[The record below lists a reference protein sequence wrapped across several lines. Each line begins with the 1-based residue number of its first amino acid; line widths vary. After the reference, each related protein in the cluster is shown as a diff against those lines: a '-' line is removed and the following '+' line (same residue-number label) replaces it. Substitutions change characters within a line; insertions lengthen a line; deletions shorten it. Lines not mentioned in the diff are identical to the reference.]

1 MEFKKVDLAEV
12 RQNWEDELRNRIEKI
27 QNNNGGIFPCTV
39 HIISAGNDNGSEIY
53 LRNKMKMLRSLGI
66 PYVNHWVPDNNNDK
80 GSVGRAIDGIYYEW
94 NNYWKEISPKNNRIY
109 DCVGTVRY
117 PLIMVQRPLPKSQ
130 EFDVKSIICR
140 ELGDVD
146 AALKDSPYMAPVA
159 VGVKKIINECFL
171 KNDGDL
177 EGFNATVV
185 GRSEWTGWP
194 IVEMLNDMNATVT
207 VCNSRTPD
215 VDREAFVD
223 NADLVVLCAGQAGI
237 VKSESLTSGNFIIDV
252 GINRNSAGKV
262 VGDFAITSSIGD
274 MRKASSYD
282 PVYYTPVPG
291 GVGPMTVLGLM
302 DNIVSAAERKND
314 LY

>member
-1 MEFKKVDLAEV
+1 MKIKEVDLTGV
-12 RQNWEDELRNRIEKI
+12 RQDWEDELRNRIEKI

-53 LRNKMKMLRSLGI
+53 LRNKMKMLRSLGV

-80 GSVGRAIDGIYYEW
+80 GSVVKTIDGIYYEW
-94 NNYWKEISPKNNRIY
+94 HNYWRKEESVYNAYEKKN
-109 DCVGTVRY
+109 Y
-117 PLIMVQRPLPKSQ
+117 PLIMVQRPLPESQ
-130 EFDVKSIICR
+130 NSDIQSRICR
-140 ELGDVD
+140 ELSDVD
-146 AALKDSPYMAPVA
+146 AALSDSPYMAPVA
-159 VGVKKIINECFL
+159 IGVKRIINECFL
-171 KNDGDL
+171 KNDGNL

>member
-1 MEFKKVDLAEV
+1 MKIKEVDLTGV
-12 RQNWEDELRNRIEKI
+12 RQDWKDELRNRIEKV

-39 HIISAGNDNGSEIY
+39 HIISAGNDGGSEIY

-66 PYVNHWVPDNNNDK
+66 PYVNHWVPDNNKDRS
-80 GSVGRAIDGIYYEW
+80 SVVKTIDSIYYEW
-94 NNYWKEISPKNNRIY
+94 DNYLKNLSSGSIAYRTFYMKN
-109 DCVGTVRY
+109 Y
-117 PLIMVQRPLPKSQ
+117 PLIMVQRPLPESQ
-130 EFDVKSIICR
+130 DSDIQSRICR
-140 ELGDVD
+140 ELSDVD
-146 AALKDSPYMAPVA
+146 AALNNSPYVAPVV

-291 GVGPMTVLGLM
+291 GVGPMTFLGLM
-302 DNIVSAAERKND
+302 DNVVSAAVRKND